1 VLRQSTHVRD
11 ARWEFLAMATL
22 DHPFSETPSDK
33 LVRPTRAE
41 LLAILRLHHG
51 KELEPGS
58 WETLPFLMTIEAMC
72 ERFSLSRSMVNKLM
86 NAGHIESTKIMGR
99 RLVVT
104 QSLVAYIRAHTTKG
118 N

>member
-1 VLRQSTHVRD
+1 
-11 ARWEFLAMATL
+11 MATL

-58 WETLPFLMTIEAMC
+58 WETLPFLMTIEAM
-72 ERFSLSRSMVNKLM
+72 
-86 NAGHIESTKIMGR
+86 
-99 RLVVT
+99 
-104 QSLVAYIRAHTTKG
+104 
-118 N
+118 